1 MRWDWYWFSDGPYR
15 HRALE
20 EGFLKAPNCE
30 DIKFAIMWA
39 NHNPIYAHPG
49 SYWKPAEINW
59 SGAVDPKTFR
69 DCTDYC
75 IKNFLGKPNYLRLPD
90 GSLYFMLYRLG
101 ALVEEVGGLDT
112 AAALIREFRDKVEKA
127 GLGKLHISTVFEA
140 LPNVWRALESPE
152 HDFTEINHFIETL
165 TVDSITSYGWGY
177 KDDFPAT
184 DYAKWAK
191 NNHYIPLVFNKH
203 LKCAFNPNVLT
214 GWDSSARTVQSDMFE
229 NRNHPFG
236 PVVVNNTPERFQEE
250 LQFAKNILASD
261 ESRGQMIKISC
272 WNEWTEGA
280 YLEPDTQYGYGFLQA
295 VKNVFGAE

>member
-1 MRWDWYWFSDGPYR
+1 MGESQSDL
-15 HRALE
+15 RASRKLLE
-20 EGFLKAPNCE
+20 AGGNQLERR
-30 DIKFAIMWA
+30 
-39 NHNPIYAHPG
+39 
-49 SYWKPAEINW
+49 SR
-59 SGAVDPKTFR
+59 SKTFR

-191 NNHYIPLVFNKH
+191 NNHYIPLVFNKY

-214 GWDSSARTVQSDMFE
+214 GWDSSPRTVQSDMFE
-229 NRNHPFG
+229 NRNYPFG

-250 LQFAKNILASD
+250 LQFAKDVLASE
-261 ESRGQMIKISC
+261 ESRGQMVKLSC